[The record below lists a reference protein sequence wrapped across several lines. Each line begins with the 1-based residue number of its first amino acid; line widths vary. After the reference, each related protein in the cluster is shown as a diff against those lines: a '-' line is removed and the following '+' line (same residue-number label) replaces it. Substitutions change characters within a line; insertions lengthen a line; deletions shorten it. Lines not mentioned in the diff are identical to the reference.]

1 MPPIDGNI
9 DLQTLIFLLSQMGS
23 EVNPTLMD
31 SAYPNN
37 VSASGVKS
45 SFSPEI
51 LLASGLV
58 SPETLNELTA
68 SELMNLQSKYAG
80 SIQSQLPPEASD
92 IALYPITSKYMGD
105 DELSDFMRGTLTA
118 IQTGKALPND
128 ILTDIQK
135 GYITNSK
142 GIRSD
147 IPKIVIENLGQ
158 VSDDIDKFVELVGRR
173 DFAKAKFDYE
183 QQGKVGAAGPA
194 PTAESARLAL
204 FNRLGV
210 PQLALLGDPNAT
222 YQFDPSMFV
231 DKGRIASYEDAM
243 RVPNKI
249 LTAAGT
255 AGPAMQMGKLEQ
267 SYTMKGLEDQA
278 RRYAENAVKGM
289 KTNSAWTEDLGSIAG
304 STGGGAAVGGI
315 AGATAGMGIGA
326 PVGALVGGA
335 SGLVGGLVDWA
346 TGRNDKKYEK
356 AKEDARKAAYEKEL
370 ARLKASLPST
380 SVESTR
386 VKYDPE
392 YAAARGRVNTIKSKL
407 DKENAYGK
415 AVASALEKELVARGL
430 TPFKQNINQLLGY
443 AIQTAKK

>member
-68 SELMNLQSKYAG
+68 SELMNLQSKYAS
-80 SIQSQLPPEASD
+80 SIQSQLPPEATD
-92 IALYPITSKYMGD
+92 IALYPITSKYMGS
-105 DELSDFMRGTLTA
+105 DEFSDFMRSTLDAIGSGKVTPA
-118 IQTGKALPND
+118 QALEKIQTDADVP
-128 ILTDIQK
+128 
-135 GYITNSK
+135 SV
-142 GIRSD
+142 
-147 IPKIVIENLGQ
+147 VIDNLGQ

-173 DFAKAKFDYE
+173 DFARAKFDYE

-204 FNRLGV
+204 FNKLGV

-243 RVPNKI
+243 RMPNKI

-267 SYTMKGLEDQA
+267 SYAGRALQEQA
-278 RRYAENAVKGM
+278 RKYAENAVKDM

-304 STGGGAAVGGI
+304 STGGGAVVGGI
-315 AGATAGMGIGA
+315 AGATPTMGIGA
-326 PVGALVGGA
+326 PFGALVGGA

-392 YAAARGRVNTIKSKL
+392 YAAARGRVNTIKSEL